1 MPDDLPLK
9 VDVAELGRKI
19 ARLERRVEELE
30 TCCAELRRKTER
42 PKLA

>member
-9 VDVAELGRKI
+9 VDVSELGRKI
-19 ARLERRVEELE
+19 AHLESRVEELE
-30 TCCAELRRKTER
+30 KCCAELRRKTEQ